1 LTANLLNIEANG
13 NNVVLED
20 FSLENTATANPTAGN
35 GIRITDADG
44 TILNRISVIN
54 FFNNISVESGIY
66 WKINQCSIFDPVNY
80 GIWIR
85 NTKVA
90 DIGDMSITATDFV
103 TNYMQERSPVAAIH
117 WQSGGGLR
125 FQNNKINWA
134 GGSRWQYGIR
144 LMPDTGVETSDFLIT
159 GNSIENCTVHGTTP
173 STH

>member
-1 LTANLLNIEANG
+1 MSQLLQQAVNECVAQKCILWLGAGSYRIDNPIMIRGALTIRGAGKATTTERGVTRLITTSLTANLLNIEANG

-20 FSLENTATANPTAGN
+20 FSLENTASATPTAGN

-85 NTKVA
+85 NTK
-90 DIGDMSITATDFV
+90 
-103 TNYMQERSPVAAIH
+103 
-117 WQSGGGLR
+117 GG
-125 FQNNKINWA
+125 
-134 GGSRWQYGIR
+134 
-144 LMPDTGVETSDFLIT
+144 
-159 GNSIENCTVHGTTP
+159 
-173 STH
+173 